1 MAEIE
6 RRQLGAILTG
16 LGIGMMSGEA
26 AHAAPA
32 SNTMLLPPNGWV
44 PNNQKLPVLLYR
56 EVFDV
61 STGDPV
67 LFETLS
73 GRNQWPAQWRNGIYS
88 YHHYHSTAHEV
99 LGFIRGSARIVL
111 GGPDGQEV
119 AVSAGDVAVL
129 PCGTGHCRIQAS
141 DDFLVVGA
149 YPADQVWDI
158 CRAAPTAQMRT
169 RMAALPFPDSDPVA
183 GPGGRLTTAWRRA

>member
-1 MAEIE
+1 
-6 RRQLGAILTG
+6 
-16 LGIGMMSGEA
+16 
-26 AHAAPA
+26 
-32 SNTMLLPPNGWV
+32 MLLPPNGWV

-149 YPADQVWDI
+149 YPATGVYDLYKGASRDDHDRALPLIPKVPLPRKDPIFGAEGPLKQVW
-158 CRAAPTAQMRT
+158 
-169 RMAALPFPDSDPVA
+169 S
-183 GPGGRLTTAWRRA
+183 